1 MYKDHEMPL
10 FWITYS
16 DALRHYVEIKMKDKS
31 AVDDILHE
39 VYLKVFCYCKR
50 FDFSC
55 EKAGVKNLGSW
66 IFRVCHNTMMDHH
79 KKNSRY
85 SYSENLN
92 ETVCAVSIC
101 SVDTPCSPIEELV
114 RTLPPKYSEAVML
127 DTVLLLKQAEIAK
140 KLGLTLTAA
149 KSRIQRGKKLLLE
162 KYRQLLEN

>member
-1 MYKDHEMPL
+1 MPL

-16 DALRHYVEIKMKDKS
+16 DALRKYVEIKMKDKN

-50 FDFSC
+50 YDFSC
-55 EKAGVKNLGSW
+55 EKAGVKNLSSW

-85 SYSENLN
+85 HYSGKFN
-92 ETVCAVSIC
+92 EPVCSLCI
-101 SVDTPCSPIEELV
+101 SDGEMEGPLIEELV

-127 DTVLLLKQAEIAK
+127 DTVLLLKQAEIAE

-162 KYRQLLEN
+162 KYRRLLEN